1 MRLRYLDD
9 WSWNSL
15 LTPSV
20 ASGLVLLICL
30 MALVVYSMQVE
41 RLLMTG
47 NRGWRYYRAIS
58 LRRWLW
64 AAYLIAS
71 FAYLITFL

>member
-9 WSWNSL
+9 LGWNSFL
-15 LTPSV
+15 NPAI
-20 ASGLVLLICL
+20 ASGVALLICL
-30 MALVVYSMQVE
+30 IALLGYSLQVE
-41 RLLMTG
+41 RMATTG

-64 AAYLIAS
+64 AVYLGAS
-71 FAYLITFL
+71 FAYLIAFL

>member
-1 MRLRYLDD
+1 MRLRYLYEFG
-9 WSWNSL
+9 WNSL
-15 LTPSV
+15 LNPAI
-20 ASGLVLLICL
+20 ASGFVLLICL
-30 MALVVYSMQVE
+30 IALLGYSLQVE
-41 RLLMTG
+41 RMATTE

-64 AAYLIAS
+64 AVYLGTS